1 MLTERE
7 VMQRLRA
14 AIEQAGGQNQF
25 ARAHGFTNGYISDV
39 LHGKRALADRIL
51 ASIGVVRK
59 TVYQLQDKE
68 GNE

>member
-1 MLTERE
+1 MLTEQE
-7 VMQRLRA
+7 VIERLKE
-14 AIEQAGGQNQF
+14 AIEQAKGQNKF
-25 ARAHGFTNGYISDV
+25 AKAHGFTNGYISDV
-39 LHGKRALADRIL
+39 LHGKRALADRVL